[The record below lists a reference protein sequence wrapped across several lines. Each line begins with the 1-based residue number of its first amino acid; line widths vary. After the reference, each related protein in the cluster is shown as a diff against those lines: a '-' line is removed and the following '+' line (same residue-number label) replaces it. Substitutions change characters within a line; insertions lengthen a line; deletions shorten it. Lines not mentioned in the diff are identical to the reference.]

1 MSDPPAP
8 DRPTGNRLL
17 AALPADDY
25 ARLLPHLETISLPF
39 KQILHAPDAPIAHV
53 YFLTEGVVSLV
64 HFSAEG
70 TAVEVATIG
79 NEGMVGLPVFL
90 GAESTPSQALA
101 QVPGAALRMP
111 AAVFRRAVP
120 PGSPLHA
127 LLQRYTHALMV
138 QMAQGVACNRL
149 HPIAA
154 RAARWL
160 LQTRDR
166 VRTDAFPLTQEFLA
180 QMLAVRR
187 SSVSEVAATLA
198 EDGCIGYSRGT
209 ITVLD
214 RDRLEANSCTCY
226 RVIRDAVDAA
236 FPPHPEPAP

>member
-8 DRPTGNRLL
+8 DRPAGNRLL

-39 KQILHAPDAPIAHV
+39 KQILHAPDEPIAHV
-53 YFLTEGVVSLV
+53 YFVTEGVVSLV

-90 GAESTPSQALA
+90 GAESTPGQALA

-180 QMLAVRR
+180 EMLGTRRAAV
-187 SSVSEVAATLA
+187 SQAAGQLQRAGLITYA
-198 EDGCIGYSRGT
+198 RGVIT
-209 ITVLD
+209 I
-214 RDRLEANSCTCY
+214 RDRTRLEEAACACY
-226 RVIRDAVDAA
+226 GIIRTAYDRVVG
-236 FPPHPEPAP
+236 

>member
-1 MSDPPAP
+1 MFDPPAP
-8 DRPTGNRLL
+8 DRPAGNRLL

-53 YFLTEGVVSLV
+53 YFPTEGVVSLV

-90 GAESTPSQALA
+90 GAESAPGQALA

-120 PGSPLHA
+120 PGSPLHT

-180 QMLAVRR
+180 EMLGTRRAAV
-187 SSVSEVAATLA
+187 SQAAGQLQRAGLIT
-198 EDGCIGYSRGT
+198 YTRGVIT
-209 ITVLD
+209 I
-214 RDRLEANSCTCY
+214 RDRTRLEEAACACY
-226 RVIRDAVDAA
+226 GIIRTAYDRVVG
-236 FPPHPEPAP
+236 

>member
-1 MSDPPAP
+1 MSDPPTP
-8 DRPTGNRLL
+8 DRPAGNRLL

-39 KQILHAPDAPIAHV
+39 KQILHAPDVPIAHV
-53 YFLTEGVVSLV
+53 YFVTEGVVSLV

-90 GAESTPSQALA
+90 GAESTPGQALT

-180 QMLAVRR
+180 EMLGTRRAAV
-187 SSVSEVAATLA
+187 SQAAGQLQRAGLIT
-198 EDGCIGYSRGT
+198 YTRGVIT
-209 ITVLD
+209 I
-214 RDRLEANSCTCY
+214 RDRTRLEEAACACY
-226 RVIRDAVDAA
+226 GIIRTAYDRVVG
-236 FPPHPEPAP
+236 

>member
-8 DRPTGNRLL
+8 DRPAGNRLL

-53 YFLTEGVVSLV
+53 YFVTEGVVSLV

-90 GAESTPSQALA
+90 GAESTPGQALA

-138 QMAQGVACNRL
+138 QMAQSVACNRL

-180 QMLAVRR
+180 EMLGTRRAAV
-187 SSVSEVAATLA
+187 SQAAGQLQRAGLIT
-198 EDGCIGYSRGT
+198 YTRGVIT
-209 ITVLD
+209 I
-214 RDRLEANSCTCY
+214 RDRTRLEEAACACY
-226 RVIRDAVDAA
+226 GIIRTAYDRVVG
-236 FPPHPEPAP
+236 

>member
-1 MSDPPAP
+1 MRDG
-8 DRPTGNRLL
+8 RG
-17 AALPADDY
+17 
-25 ARLLPHLETISLPF
+25 
-39 KQILHAPDAPIAHV
+39 
-53 YFLTEGVVSLV
+53 
-64 HFSAEG
+64 
-70 TAVEVATIG
+70 VEVATIG

-90 GAESTPSQALA
+90 GAESTPGQALA

-160 LQTRDR
+160 LQTHDR

-180 QMLAVRR
+180 EMLGTRRAAV
-187 SSVSEVAATLA
+187 SQAAGQLQRAGLIT
-198 EDGCIGYSRGT
+198 YTRGVIT
-209 ITVLD
+209 I
-214 RDRLEANSCTCY
+214 RDRTRLEEAACACY
-226 RVIRDAVDAA
+226 GIIRTAYDRVVG
-236 FPPHPEPAP
+236 